1 MVIFWL
7 IINDDLITVFCKC
20 SLLTTLLYVID
31 PKPAVQEQALALVRN
46 LVDGPIDSI
55 EYVFA
60 EDGLLLHAVGRQL
73 RSASKSE
80 VLIQVRSLLNENW
93 ELECVG
99 AY

>member
-1 MVIFWL
+1 MSI
-7 IINDDLITVFCKC
+7 
-20 SLLTTLLYVID
+20 ID

-46 LVDGPIDSI
+46 LVDGPVDSV

-80 VLIQVRSLLNENW
+80 VLIQVRSLLNENL